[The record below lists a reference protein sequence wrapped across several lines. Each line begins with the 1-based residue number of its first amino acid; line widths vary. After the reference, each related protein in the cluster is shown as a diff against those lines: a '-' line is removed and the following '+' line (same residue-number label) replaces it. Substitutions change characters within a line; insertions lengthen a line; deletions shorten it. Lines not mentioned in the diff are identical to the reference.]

1 MRLALRIARAEL
13 RGGLKGFRIF
23 LLCLILGVAA
33 IAAVGEVREAIKAG
47 LASEGAVML
56 GGQAEL
62 EFTYRRAT
70 AEERGWIAEHAAQFS
85 ELVEMRSMASTAD
98 GAETALTQL
107 KAVDGAWPL
116 LGQAVLDP
124 PVGGDA
130 LAGQGGTPGAFLD
143 PVLADRLGLRV
154 GDRFKIG
161 GETFVLMAR
170 LLREPDAARAGM
182 SFGARSVVALS
193 ALEGTPLLAPGTLYE
208 TKYRV
213 LLPEGEN
220 IAALKAAALTRFQG
234 AGMKWAD
241 ETHAAPSVE
250 RFTDRLGSF
259 LVLVGLA
266 GLAVG
271 GVGIFATVQAWIARK
286 SATIATLRALGA
298 SGGTIRA
305 VFLIQLAALTL
316 LGVIAGLVL
325 GAGAILAF
333 SGLISAVMPV
343 PIKVGLALRPLI
355 EAALYGALT
364 AAIFALWPLARLSEL
379 RAATLYR
386 ESETARRG
394 LPPKGTLALIAGLTG
409 ALLLAAV
416 LFSGLPVLT
425 LSTLGGVAGA
435 LVLLA
440 GAAVAIRKLAR
451 RLAPLSTRRPAL
463 HAALAA
469 IGAPRSEATAVI
481 LALGLGLSVL
491 SAVAQVQ
498 SGLRGAIAQELPREA
513 PAFFLLDIPPP
524 ERDALVTR
532 LMAQEGVSRVDTVPM
547 LRGIVTEINGVEARK
562 VAGEH
567 WVLRGDRGVTFAET
581 PREPLTEG
589 EWWPQDYAGPPLVS
603 VSAEEGKELGLKLGD
618 RLTVNILGRD
628 IIATITSFRDVDF
641 STMGIGFVLTFDPAA
656 ISGAPHNDLAT
667 VYAPAAAEAG
677 LLRLMAKEFPTVT
690 AVPVREA
697 LARVS
702 EALGA
707 IATAVSVAASVT
719 LLTGFAVLLGAAAAG
734 EDARAREAALLKVLG
749 ATRGLILRSFAL
761 RAVLLGAAAGAIA
774 VAVGS
779 LAGWAVL
786 TQVMES
792 TFRFDPLAALLVVA
806 GGIVAVLL
814 AGTLF
819 ALGPLAARPARVL
832 RAAE

>member
-13 RGGLKGFRIF
+13 RGGLNGFRIF
-23 LLCLILGVAA
+23 LLCLMLGVAA

-56 GGQAEL
+56 GGQAE
-62 EFTYRRAT
+62 FGFSYRRAS
-70 AEERGWIAEHAAQFS
+70 AEERRWISDHAARVS
-85 ELVEMRSMASTAD
+85 EIVDLRSMATTED
-98 GAETALTQL
+98 GGETALTQL
-107 KAVDGAWPL
+107 KAVDGGWPL
-116 LGQAVLDP
+116 LGAAMLDP
-124 PVGGDA
+124 PVGVEA
-130 LAGQGGTPGAFLD
+130 LAGVDGTPGAFLD
-143 PVLADRLGLRV
+143 PVLADRLGLKV
-154 GDRFKIG
+154 GDRFKLG

-170 LLREPDAARAGM
+170 LMREPDAASAGM
-182 SFGARSVVALS
+182 SFGARSVVALA

-213 LLPEGEN
+213 LLPEGTSV
-220 IAALKAAALTRFQG
+220 AALQSAARARFKG

-241 ETHAAPSVE
+241 ETRAAPSVE

-271 GVGIFATVQAWIARK
+271 GVGIFATVQAWITRK

-298 SGGTIRA
+298 SGATIRA
-305 VFLIQLAALTL
+305 AFLIQLAALTL
-316 LGVIAGLVL
+316 LGVSAGLVF
-325 GAGAILAF
+325 GAGAVLAF
-333 SGLISAVMPV
+333 AGPIAAVMPV
-343 PIKVGLALRPLI
+343 PVEVTLTARPLI

-364 AAIFALWPLARLSEL
+364 AAIFALWPLAKLSEL

-386 ESETARRG
+386 ESEANRRG
-394 LPPKGTLALIAGLTG
+394 LPPRGTLVLIAVLTA
-409 ALLLAAV
+409 ALVLAAV
-416 LFSGLPVLT
+416 LFSGLVMLT
-425 LSTLGGVAGA
+425 LSTLGGVAVA
-435 LVLLA
+435 LALLA
-440 GAAVAIRKLAR
+440 LAAMGIRKLAR
-451 RLAPLSTRRPAL
+451 HLAPRTCRRPAL

-469 IGAPRSEATAVI
+469 IGARRSEATAVI

-498 SGLRGAIAQELPREA
+498 SGLRGAIAEELPREA

-524 ERDALVTR
+524 ERAALVAR
-532 LMAQEGVSRVDTVPM
+532 LMGQEGVSRVDTVPM
-547 LRGIVTEINGVEARK
+547 LRGIVTEINGTEARK

-581 PREPLTEG
+581 PREPLTAG
-589 EWWPQDYAGPPLVS
+589 QWWPQDYAGPPLVS
-603 VSAEEGKELGLKLGD
+603 VSAKEGEELGLKLGD

-628 IIATITSFRDVDF
+628 IIASISSFRNVDF

-656 ISGAPHNDLAT
+656 LAGAPHTDLAT
-667 VYAPAAAEAG
+667 VYAPPAAEAE
-677 LLRLMAKEFPTVT
+677 LLRLMAREFPTVT

-734 EDARAREAALLKVLG
+734 EEARAREAALLKVLG
-749 ATRGLILRSFAL
+749 GTRGLILRSFAL
-761 RAVLLGAAAGAIA
+761 RAAILGAAAGGIA
-774 VAVGS
+774 VGVGA

-786 TQVMES
+786 TLVMES
-792 TFRFDPLAALLVVA
+792 SFRFDLLAAGLVIA
-806 GGIVAVLL
+806 GGMAAVLI

-832 RAAE
+832 RSAE